1 MKSSIDYPAWV
12 GKLKRQLNAAREEKE
27 ALRECADYWQGR
39 AKESEEALNA
49 YKLCYESMRR
59 SLESADKSLSTQAHS
74 MGEAIG
80 LIERL
85 VSERL
90 EWLQNRSNG

>member
-1 MKSSIDYPAWV
+1 MKSSINYPAWV
-12 GKLKRQLNAAREEKE
+12 GKLKRQLKAARAEKE
-27 ALRECADYWQGR
+27 SLRECADYWQGR
-39 AKESEEALNA
+39 AKELEESLNV
-49 YKLCYESMRR
+49 YKPCYESMRK
-59 SLESADKSLSTQAHS
+59 SLESADRSLSMQAHS

-90 EWLQNRSNG
+90 EWLQKAQK

>member
-1 MKSSIDYPAWV
+1 MKSSINYPAWV
-12 GKLKRQLNAAREEKE
+12 GKLKRQLKAARAEKE

-39 AKESEEALNA
+39 AKELDKALNT
-49 YKLCYESMRR
+49 YKLCYESMRK
-59 SLESADKSLSTQAHS
+59 SLESADESLSTQAHS
-74 MGEAIG
+74 MGEAIC

-90 EWLQNRSNG
+90 EWLQRLQK

>member
-1 MKSSIDYPAWV
+1 MKSSINYQAWV
-12 GKLKRQLNAAREEKE
+12 GKLKRQLKVARNERE
-27 ALRECADYWQGR
+27 ALREYAEYWQGR
-39 AKESEEALNA
+39 AKEQEEALNS
-49 YKLCYESMRR
+49 YRLCYESMRR
-59 SLESADKSLSTQAHS
+59 SLESADKSLSTQVHS